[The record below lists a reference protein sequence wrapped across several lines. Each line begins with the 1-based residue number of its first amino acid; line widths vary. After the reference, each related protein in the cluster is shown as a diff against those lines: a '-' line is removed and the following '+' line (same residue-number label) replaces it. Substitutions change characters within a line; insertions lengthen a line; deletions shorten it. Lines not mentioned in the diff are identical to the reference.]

1 MKLYSWAALSA
12 AMALVILGVSLGAR
26 PGFLQLIFLLI
37 VGVVLSGV
45 SITLIFWGNESWPV
59 ESDDEL

>member
-12 AMALVILGVSLGAR
+12 AMALVILVVSLGAR

-45 SITLIFWGNESWPV
+45 SITLIFGGNESWPV
-59 ESDDEL
+59 ESDDEH